1 MHDTT
6 ATKVAKHDTYWF
18 LETAGNLF
26 LWAMGGLGIAGDQ
39 RVPKTGPVLYVSNH
53 ASFLDPV
60 AIGVASPRRVVFMA
74 KAELFKNHLIGWL
87 LDGVDTFPVRRGEP
101 DRAAFK
107 TTLEMLADERA
118 VCIFP
123 EGTRSPDGNLM
134 GAEQGAA
141 VFALKTG
148 CPVVPVYVDG
158 SHQVWGAGKGLHR
171 GRIVV
176 YYGDPFTLDKGMDRE
191 IAGARLMEAIAEV
204 RDTRENQ
211 RVRLVPPHRFCKAVE
226 GNRFK
231 VRPKASG
238 AGKSAG
244 I

>member
-1 MHDTT
+1 MDD
-6 ATKVAKHDTYWF
+6 AAPAKEPKHDTYWL
-18 LETAGNLF
+18 LETAGNCF
-26 LWAMGGLGIAGDQ
+26 LWLMGGLAIAGDH
-39 RVPKTGPVLYVSNH
+39 RVPKTGAVLYVSNH

-74 KAELFKNHLIGWL
+74 KAELFKHRILAWL

-107 TTLEMLADERA
+107 TTLDMLADGRA

-134 GAEQGAA
+134 AAEQGAA

-158 SHQVWGAGKGLHR
+158 SHRVWGAGKGLRR
-171 GRIVV
+171 GRIAVH
-176 YYGDPFTLDKGMDRE
+176 YGDPFTLDKGMDRE
-191 IAGARLMEAIAEV
+191 AAGARLMEAIAAV
-204 RDTRENQ
+204 RDARE
-211 RVRLVPPHRFCKAVE
+211 RDPLRAVPPHRFRKPVE
-226 GNRFK
+226 GHRFK
-231 VRPKASG
+231 PVAKSTVRPKS
-238 AGKSAG
+238 
-244 I
+244 